1 MPLLLQI
8 CFLVCYERDFML
20 SPTPTYLEN
29 LPLLLTN
36 GTSVSQICPTELQL
50 NKAHSLD
57 TKAPFF

>member
-1 MPLLLQI
+1 
-8 CFLVCYERDFML
+8 ML

-36 GTSVSQICPTELQL
+36 GTNVSQICPTELQL

-57 TKAPFF
+57 TKAPFFNWTCHNQMA